1 MRVTN
6 IDTLSALFDRL
17 ISERIK
23 LYHFE
28 NRYTDKEKEIKH
40 QKSVIREIKYKI
52 EDLFIEC
59 VTHNEYEYLEEKR
72 SFGEK
77 RIKEVRQLINSAD
90 DLAVADLDVGAAYY
104 DQKESNSSPDKY
116 MNNEL
121 KLREANERRASVKNQ
136 IDATFKKIVEKTQ
149 AKEQ

>member
-1 MRVTN
+1 MRITN

-28 NRYTDKEKEIKH
+28 NRYTDKDKEIEHQKNVVKEIKN
-40 QKSVIREIKYKI
+40 KI
-52 EDLFIEC
+52 TTLFTEC
-59 VTHNEYEYLEEKR
+59 LTQSEYQYLEEKR

-77 RIKEVRQLINSAD
+77 RINEVKQLINAAD
-90 DLAVADLDVGAAYY
+90 NLAIADLDVGAAYY
-104 DQKESNSSPDKY
+104 DQKETNTSPDKY
-116 MNNEL
+116 MKNEL

-136 IDATFKKIVEKTQ
+136 IDATFKNIAERVG
-149 AKEQ
+149 AKEP

>member
-1 MRVTN
+1 VRVTN

-59 VTHNEYEYLEEKR
+59 VAHNEYEYLEEKR

>member
-40 QKSVIREIKYKI
+40 QKKVVREIKYKI

-59 VTHNEYEYLEEKR
+59 VTQNEYNYLEEKR

-90 DLAVADLDVGAAYY
+90 DLAIADLDVGAAYY
-104 DQKESNSSPDKY
+104 DQKETNSTPDKY
-116 MNNEL
+116 MKNEL
-121 KLREANERRASVKNQ
+121 KLREANERRATTKNR
-136 IDATFKKIVEKTQ
+136 IDATFKNIVEK
-149 AKEQ
+149 A

>member
-40 QKSVIREIKYKI
+40 QKSVIREIKSKI

-59 VTHNEYEYLEEKR
+59 VTQNEYEYLEEKR

-77 RIKEVRQLINSAD
+77 RIKEVRRLINSAD

>member
-1 MRVTN
+1 VRVTN

>member
-59 VTHNEYEYLEEKR
+59 VAHNEYEYLEEKR

>member
-1 MRVTN
+1 MRITN
-6 IDTLSALFDRL
+6 IDTLSAFDRL

-28 NRYTDKEKEIKH
+28 NRYTDKEKEIEH
-40 QKSVIREIKYKI
+40 QKSVVKEIKNKI

-59 VTHNEYEYLEEKR
+59 VTQNEYNYLEEKR

-90 DLAVADLDVGAAYY
+90 DLAIADLDVGAAYY
-104 DQKESNSSPDKY
+104 DQKETNSTPDKY
-116 MNNEL
+116 MKNEL
-121 KLREANERRASVKNQ
+121 KLREANERRATTKNR
-136 IDATFKKIVEKTQ
+136 IDATFKNIVEK
-149 AKEQ
+149 A

>member
-40 QKSVIREIKYKI
+40 QKKVVREIKYKI

-59 VTHNEYEYLEEKR
+59 VTQNEYEYLEEKR

-77 RIKEVRQLINSAD
+77 RIKEVRRLINSAD

>member
-1 MRVTN
+1 MRITN

-28 NRYTDKEKEIKH
+28 NRYTDKEKEIEH
-40 QKSVIREIKYKI
+40 QKSVVKEIKNKI

-59 VTHNEYEYLEEKR
+59 VTQNEYNYLEEKR

-90 DLAVADLDVGAAYY
+90 DLAIADLDVGAPYY
-104 DQKESNSSPDKY
+104 DQKETNSTPDKY
-116 MNNEL
+116 MKNEL
-121 KLREANERRASVKNQ
+121 KLREANERRATTKNR
-136 IDATFKKIVEKTQ
+136 IDATFKNIVEK
-149 AKEQ
+149 A

>member
-1 MRVTN
+1 MRITN

-28 NRYTDKEKEIKH
+28 NRYTDKEKEIEH
-40 QKSVIREIKYKI
+40 QKSVVKEIKNKI

-59 VTHNEYEYLEEKR
+59 VTQNEYNYLEEKR

-90 DLAVADLDVGAAYY
+90 DLAIADLDVGAAYY
-104 DQKESNSSPDKY
+104 DQKETNSTPDKY
-116 MNNEL
+116 MKNEL
-121 KLREANERRASVKNQ
+121 KLREANERRATTKNR
-136 IDATFKKIVEKTQ
+136 IDATFKNIVEK
-149 AKEQ
+149 A

>member
-28 NRYTDKEKEIKH
+28 NRYTDKDNEIEH
-40 QKSVIREIKYKI
+40 QKTVVEQIKNKI
-52 EDLFIEC
+52 TTLFTEC
-59 VTHNEYEYLEEKR
+59 LSQHGYEYLEEKR

-77 RIKEVRQLINSAD
+77 RISEVKQLINSAEN
-90 DLAVADLDVGAAYY
+90 LAIADLDVGAAYY
-104 DQKESNSSPDKY
+104 DQKEVNSSPDKY
-116 MNNEL
+116 MKNEL

-136 IDATFKKIVEKTQ
+136 LDATFKNIVEG
-149 AKEQ
+149 